1 MNTTEDRAMETAES
15 IDHRLAVLK
24 TELERIYQAQEEL
37 LQRVNPALREDFRMT
52 RADRLRALTEE
63 EKENHWLL
71 KTWLSV

>member
-1 MNTTEDRAMETAES
+1 MNMTTDTIPAES
-15 IDHRLAVLK
+15 IDHRLHAMKV
-24 TELERIYQAQEEL
+24 ELDRIHQAQEEL
-37 LQRVNPALREDFRMT
+37 LQKVNPALREDFRMT